1 MIKLNFFSL
10 SLKNLFKKRVI
21 LISIENFNREFV
33 GKNILSTSFAKKGY
47 IVLLAHKSIVR
58 ALVSYLPLRNHI
70 YIEKGNRLGS
80 IKYLSKAKKNNLLIY
95 TFDEEGLMQTDVDTY
110 SRKNHEKRS
119 VKLIDGIFS
128 WGPQHTE
135 LLKKCGFKNYQILKT
150 GNTRFDYYLIN
161 KKNNNLN
168 LYSNNGCILIC
179 SRFASAN
186 PNKEVKSKTDFRDG
200 NGKYINDSKKMLGL
214 MLNIPRLIREENIK
228 DKIIIRPHPSES
240 KKIWEK
246 ACEGLENVFISCEA
260 PIHETLL
267 ETSVLI
273 HNRCTTAIEGFLSN
287 VNVIS
292 YEPFNLDS
300 PPSPSKEFINSFAHY
315 ICYSDKDL
323 LNSLKTNNLNKN
335 IPLNN
340 KANEYLY
347 NLNSLSSSKIVE
359 KIYSLYPFKF
369 KKNNISLILIF
380 AFIPIIIL
388 HHKIYKT
395 FYRFFRFKYYSYLKQ
410 KNGNIKIAKLIDLK
424 EDYLRI
430 RFFSKISLF
439 LPFKN

>member
-1 MIKLNFFSL
+1 
-10 SLKNLFKKRVI
+10 
-21 LISIENFNREFV
+21 
-33 GKNILSTSFAKKGY
+33 
-47 IVLLAHKSIVR
+47 
-58 ALVSYLPLRNHI
+58 
-70 YIEKGNRLGS
+70 
-80 IKYLSKAKKNNLLIY
+80 
-95 TFDEEGLMQTDVDTY
+95 
-110 SRKNHEKRS
+110 
-119 VKLIDGIFS
+119 
-128 WGPQHTE
+128 
-135 LLKKCGFKNYQILKT
+135 
-150 GNTRFDYYLIN
+150 
-161 KKNNNLN
+161 
-168 LYSNNGCILIC
+168 
-179 SRFASAN
+179 
-186 PNKEVKSKTDFRDG
+186 
-200 NGKYINDSKKMLGL
+200 MLGL

-323 LNSLKTNNLNKN
+323 LNSLKTNNLNNN

-395 FYRFFRFKYYSYLKQ
+395 FYRVFRFKYYSYLKQ

>member
-186 PNKEVKSKTDFRDG
+186 PNKEVKSKTDFRD
-200 NGKYINDSKKMLGL
+200 
-214 MLNIPRLIREENIK
+214 
-228 DKIIIRPHPSES
+228 
-240 KKIWEK
+240 
-246 ACEGLENVFISCEA
+246 
-260 PIHETLL
+260 
-267 ETSVLI
+267 
-273 HNRCTTAIEGFLSN
+273 
-287 VNVIS
+287 
-292 YEPFNLDS
+292 
-300 PPSPSKEFINSFAHY
+300 
-315 ICYSDKDL
+315 
-323 LNSLKTNNLNKN
+323 
-335 IPLNN
+335 
-340 KANEYLY
+340 
-347 NLNSLSSSKIVE
+347 
-359 KIYSLYPFKF
+359 
-369 KKNNISLILIF
+369 
-380 AFIPIIIL
+380 
-388 HHKIYKT
+388 
-395 FYRFFRFKYYSYLKQ
+395 
-410 KNGNIKIAKLIDLK
+410 
-424 EDYLRI
+424 
-430 RFFSKISLF
+430 
-439 LPFKN
+439 